1 MMNKER
7 TIGLTLEGD
16 IAVVTFNDA
25 HAAMNTWSDEAI
37 EDFFAIL
44 DELED
49 LEHKGTIQ
57 RAIFISGKPQT
68 FLAGAD
74 LNVLASKEKKLN
86 VRKDIEIFHLML
98 NRLSALKTLTVA
110 AINGHCLG
118 GGFEFTLA
126 CSARIAR
133 ESKTTL
139 IGLPETQ
146 VNLFPAGGG
155 TQRLTRL
162 IGYPAVDLILTG
174 RNLTAKE
181 AYELGAI
188 DRYLAED
195 SDLLSEAKRLAQEI
209 LSGSFRLNR
218 VNPDL
223 ADIDQVVCEAREN
236 LIRKNRGRV
245 FPGTELA
252 LKTIQEGTK
261 LSLAEGLALEK
272 KYFIDAAV
280 SREAKGSIHTF
291 FLNNISNK
299 PQKLMS
305 KEYVPTPIRKV
316 AVLGFGAMGRGI
328 VIDILRHMQ
337 IPVVVKD
344 VPEALEAGKAFVAKI
359 LTGMVEKKRLKAS
372 VNDLMSLITF
382 VTEYG
387 DDFNDVDFVV
397 EAVFENSAVKDNVYK
412 ELCTVVHKD
421 CVIASNTS
429 FLSIDELAQSVTG
442 PERFAGLHFFS
453 PVWLM
458 ELVEVVKGRQSSWQ
472 TIDQVLN
479 FVALTRKR
487 PLICNDSPGFV
498 VNAVLDPLLL
508 NALRYLEEGNAIEHI
523 DRAMI
528 AFGMPLGPIK
538 LADEV
543 GIDVSYH
550 IFKSRGVEQKTI
562 ANMYEAGRY
571 GLKKSGKGFF
581 LADGSVDPE
590 ALPIIHKG
598 ETMLRSEEEIAEG
611 ILEDMVKI
619 GKRLLDNGVIDD
631 PRMIDIG
638 IIWGA
643 GYPREKGGPMKW
655 ADLTGMSERLFGKK
669 FY

>member
-1 MMNKER
+1 MNEQKIFKLALAEQM
-7 TIGLTLEGD
+7 
-16 IAVVTFNDA
+16 AVVTFDDA
-25 HAAMNTWSDEAI
+25 GAAMNTWSDEAI
-37 EDFFAIL
+37 EEFFGIL
-44 DELED
+44 DELEC
-49 LEHKGTIQ
+49 LAAEGAV
-57 RAIFISGKPQT
+57 RSAVFISGKLHT

-74 LNVLASKEKKLN
+74 LNILAAKEKKLD
-86 VRKDIEIFHLML
+86 VRKDIEIFHLLL
-98 NRLSALKTLTVA
+98 NRLSALSIPTVA
-110 AINGHCLG
+110 AVNGHCLG

-133 ESKTTL
+133 ESKTTI

-162 IGYPAVDLILTG
+162 IGYPALDIILTG
-174 RNLTAKE
+174 KNLTAKE
-181 AYELGAI
+181 AYELGAVDKYI
-188 DRYLAED
+188 AED
-195 SDLLSEAKRLAQEI
+195 SDLLSEAKGLARALADGSFKLNRAGHD
-209 LSGSFRLNR
+209 LSG
-218 VNPDL
+218 
-223 ADIDQVVCEAREN
+223 IDQAADQTREN

-245 FPGTELA
+245 LPGPEMA
-252 LKTIQEGTK
+252 LKVIREGAK
-261 LSLAEGLALEK
+261 LPLADGLALEK
-272 KYFIDAAV
+272 KYFVDAAV
-280 SREAKGSIHTF
+280 SKEVKGSIHTF
-291 FLNNISNK
+291 FLNNMSNK
-299 PQKLMS
+299 PQKFMS
-305 KEYVPTPIRKV
+305 SAYVPAPIRKV
-316 AVLGFGAMGRGI
+316 AVLGFGSMGRGI

-344 VPEALEAGKAFVAKI
+344 VPDALEAGKAFVAKI

-372 VNDLMSLITF
+372 VDDLMSLITC

-397 EAVFENSAVKDNVYK
+397 EAVFEDSAVKDKVYR
-412 ELCTVVHKD
+412 ELCAVVRED
-421 CVIASNTS
+421 CVIVSNTS
-429 FLSIDELAQSVTG
+429 FLSINELAQSVSA

-458 ELVEVVKGRQSSWQ
+458 ELVEVVKGRQSSQQ
-472 TIDQVLN
+472 TINQVLH
-479 FVALTRKR
+479 FVASIRKR

-508 NALRYLEEGNAIEHI
+508 NALRYLEEGNPIETI

-528 AFGMPLGPIK
+528 AFGMPLGPVK

-543 GIDVSYH
+543 GIDVSHH
-550 IFKSRGVEQKTI
+550 IFQARGVDQKTI

-571 GLKKSGKGFF
+571 GLKKSGKGFY

-590 ALPIIHKG
+590 ALPLIHQS
-598 ETMLRSEEEIAEG
+598 ETRLRTEAEIADG

-619 GKRLLDNGVIDD
+619 GKRLLDNAVIDD

-643 GYPREKGGPMKW
+643 GYPRDKGGPMKW
-655 ADLTGMSERLFGKK
+655 ADLTGMSERLFGQK